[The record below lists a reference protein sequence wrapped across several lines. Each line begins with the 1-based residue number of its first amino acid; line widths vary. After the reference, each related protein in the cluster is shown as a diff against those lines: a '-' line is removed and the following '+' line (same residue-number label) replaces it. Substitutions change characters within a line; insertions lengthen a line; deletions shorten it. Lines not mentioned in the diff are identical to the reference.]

1 MSEDKL
7 IQNDD
12 LENEQDE
19 EPASNH
25 QKLEPE
31 YGKYMY
37 WEIIR
42 DFPIMA
48 DYIGHYIQGN
58 RFTAVNL
65 IDLAS
70 SLGLRLDY
78 SSELRTDFKLYRTKK
93 SDIDVLIV
101 SARHAS
107 IQDKAWYAAKG
118 MANYILGD
126 AEYVPDFSQ
135 NQGALNKWTDEK
147 IAAKLLLP
155 NDLLERDIDFATTY
169 NRDLLN
175 EVGERNAGVLF
186 PYARLNIIGHTAAQI
201 ANVPDW
207 LMEQRVDEFYNG

>member
-93 SDIDVLIV
+93 VISMCSSFPRAMPV
-101 SARHAS
+101 SR
-107 IQDKAWYAAKG
+107 IKLGMQQKAWQTIFLVTLNMCPTSRK
-118 MANYILGD
+118 IK
-126 AEYVPDFSQ
+126 VP
-135 NQGALNKWTDEK
+135 
-147 IAAKLLLP
+147 
-155 NDLLERDIDFATTY
+155 
-169 NRDLLN
+169 
-175 EVGERNAGVLF
+175 
-186 PYARLNIIGHTAAQI
+186 
-201 ANVPDW
+201 
-207 LMEQRVDEFYNG
+207 